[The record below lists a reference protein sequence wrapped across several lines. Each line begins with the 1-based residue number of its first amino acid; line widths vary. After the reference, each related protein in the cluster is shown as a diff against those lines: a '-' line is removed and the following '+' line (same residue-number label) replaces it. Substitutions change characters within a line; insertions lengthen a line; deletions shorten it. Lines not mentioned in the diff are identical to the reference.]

1 MALNVMQMDGSKGS
15 LRGKFKRAAWNDAYL
30 TKLLALF

>member
-1 MALNVMQMDGSKGS
+1 MALNVMQKDGSKGS
-15 LRGKFKRAAWNDAYL
+15 LRGKFKRAGGNDAYL